1 MTRFIRFKRS
11 FEHIRFEAPVL
22 IHSGNA
28 FLPTTALV
36 PLQQHEGSPAM
47 PVVSAGERVREGQL
61 LARGTSSD
69 SANIHAPIPGI
80 LKEIRTVSLPDGKR
94 GQAAVISL
102 SGSFDILGRKQEQF
116 PWRLSPESEILRVL
130 EDKGVINTFD
140 HPVPLVPML
149 RAAKKT
155 GDAVLALR
163 LFDYDPT
170 CQLDSWLASE
180 QLRTVLEG
188 TAILAKS
195 FDAKTVYLV
204 HDDKA
209 GKGPATKLIEE
220 IFGARKV
227 TVLQG
232 DKRYPSGNV
241 RRFTHL
247 LKEKAPVLVDPV
259 TALSAYEAVVNNQ
272 PGLQRYVAI
281 SGPALGS
288 PAILRVRVG
297 TPIGDV
303 IEECGGFRTDPSR
316 IVVNGLLTGT
326 ALYDLDTPVT
336 KYTKSLHIMDRDTCP
351 SYTVR
356 ECIHCGRCLQV
367 CPVSIDPM
375 RTVYAINRLKT
386 EPAVLKSIAACQ
398 FCGCCAIVCPSRIP
412 LHQIIREAA
421 VRQKGT
427 VK

>member
-11 FEHIRFEAPVL
+11 YEHIRFEAPVL
-22 IHSGNA
+22 LHSGNA

-36 PLQQHEGSPAM
+36 PLQQNEGTSAV
-47 PVVSAGERVREGQL
+47 PVVTAGERVREGQL
-61 LARGTSSD
+61 LARGSAPD
-69 SANIHAPIPGI
+69 SVNVHAPIPGL

-130 EDKGVINTFD
+130 EEKGVINTFD
-140 HPVPLVPML
+140 NPVPLVPML
-149 RAAKKT
+149 RAAKKS
-155 GDAVLALR
+155 GPAVLAIR

-170 CQLDSWLASE
+170 CQLDSWLAAE

-195 FDAKTVYLV
+195 IDAKTVYLV
-204 HDDKA
+204 HDNGA
-209 GKGPATKLIEE
+209 GKGPDAKLVEE
-220 IFGARKV
+220 LFGERKV
-227 TVLQG
+227 TVLLG

-241 RRFTHL
+241 RRFTLL
-247 LKEKAPVLVDPV
+247 LKEKAPVLIDPV

-272 PGLQRYVAI
+272 PVLQRYVAI

-288 PAILRVRVG
+288 PAILKVRVG
-297 TPIGDV
+297 TPIGDI
-303 IEECGGFRTDPSR
+303 IEECGGFKTDPAR
-316 IVVNGLLTGT
+316 IAVNGLLTGT
-326 ALYDLDTPVT
+326 AVYDLDTPVT
-336 KYTKSLHIMDRDTCP
+336 KYTKSLHIMDWETCP

-375 RTVYAINRLKT
+375 RVVYGIKRLKM

-421 VRQKGT
+421 TRQKGA